1 MGAETSR
8 IRFEIRDLKKSYLKK
23 ASLFK
28 RERFYALRGVDLK
41 IYNGKINALI
51 GPSGCGK
58 STLARIL
65 MKLENFDS
73 GCIRFHSHHI
83 NQVNTREFRRKNQ
96 ILFQNPYLAVNPT
109 FNIYRILSEPLE
121 IARLKTKRIRE
132 RIHDLLEVIQ
142 IPPSY
147 LTRYPSELSGGELQR
162 VVLARA
168 LILNPDFII
177 LDEPLSS
184 LDEIMASRLMIHL
197 KDILA
202 RTRIGVL
209 FISHHI
215 RRVRTLADR
224 VSIMT
229 NGRIIYQAP
238 IERFNID
245 HPVWFPD
252 SPDPA

>member
-1 MGAETSR
+1 MGAEKSR
-8 IRFEIRDLKKSYLKK
+8 IRFEIRNLKKSYLKK

-28 RERFYALRGVDLK
+28 RERFYALNGVNLK

-51 GPSGCGK
+51 GPSGSGK

-73 GCIRFHSHHI
+73 GCIRYHSHHL
-83 NQVNTREFRRKNQ
+83 NQVNTREFRRMNQ

-109 FNIYRILSEPLE
+109 FNVYRTLSEPLE
-121 IARLKTKRIRE
+121 IARVKKIRIRE
-132 RIHDLLEVIQ
+132 RIHDLLEVIR
-142 IPPSY
+142 IPRSY
-147 LTRYPSELSGGELQR
+147 LKRYPSELSGGELQR

-197 KDILA
+197 KEILA

-209 FISHHI
+209 FISHHVKQ
-215 RRVRTLADR
+215 VRALADR

-229 NGRIIYQAP
+229 NGQITYQAP
-238 IERFNID
+238 IEQFNID
-245 HPVWFPD
+245 NPVWLPH